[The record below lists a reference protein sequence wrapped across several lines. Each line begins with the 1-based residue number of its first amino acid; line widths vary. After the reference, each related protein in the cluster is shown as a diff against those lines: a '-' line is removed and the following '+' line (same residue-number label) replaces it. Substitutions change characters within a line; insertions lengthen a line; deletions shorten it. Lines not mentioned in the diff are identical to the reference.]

1 MKHSPAQPPLGIIEG
16 FYGPSWSWDERRR
29 VMRTLAPHGYGFYW
43 YAPKGDAFLRRRWQ
57 ERHPAS
63 EAGELERF
71 AADCERLGVDFG
83 VGLSP
88 WEVYRSFDASAT
100 RALKD
105 KLGHLRDRGVRRL
118 ALLFDDMAGDI
129 VDLAKRQ
136 GEVADW
142 VKASGG
148 FEHLAVCPTY
158 YSDDPVLDRVSTPRP
173 ADYLERL
180 GEALDESVAVFWTG
194 EEVCSRAFS
203 AGHLRRIRQRLG
215 RPVLLWDNYPVNDG
229 DQVSRHLRLRGFT
242 GRPASLADQVVGHA
256 INPALQPT
264 LSCIPAI
271 TLAASYAQGEN
282 YCYLAA
288 TRQAAGE
295 VLGDALGAQVCDDLL
310 SLEDAGL
317 AHLDA
322 GHKAALRAR
331 YADFAHP
338 GAREIVKWL
347 DDHYRMTDEIVPTP

>member
-1 MKHSPAQPPLGIIEG
+1 MKHDPPQPPLGIIEG

-29 VMRTLAPHGYGFYW
+29 VVQTLAPHGYGFYW

-57 ERHPAS
+57 ERHPAG

-71 AADCERLGVDFG
+71 AADCECLGVDFG

-88 WEVYRSFDASAT
+88 WEVYRSLDASAT

-105 KLGHLRDRGVRRL
+105 KLRHLRALGVRRL
-118 ALLFDDMAGDI
+118 ALLFDDMPGDI
-129 VDLAKRQ
+129 VGLAKRQ
-136 GEVADW
+136 GEVVDW
-142 VKASGG
+142 VKANGD

-158 YSDDPVLDRVSTPRP
+158 YSDDPVLDRMSTPRP
-173 ADYLERL
+173 AGYLERL

-194 EEVCSRAFS
+194 EEVCSRAIS
-203 AGHLRRIRQRLG
+203 AGHLRRIRQHLG

-229 DQVSRHLRLRGFT
+229 DQMSRHLHLRGFT
-242 GRPASLADQVVGHA
+242 GRPASLADQIVGHA

-264 LSCIPAI
+264 LSCISAI
-271 TLAASYAQGEN
+271 TLAASYAQGED

-295 VLGDALGAQVCDDLL
+295 VLGDALGVQVCDDLL
-310 SLEDAGL
+310 LLEDTGL
-317 AHLDA
+317 VHLRGDC
-322 GHKAALRAR
+322 KAALRAR
-331 YADFAHP
+331 YAAFEHP
-338 GAREIVKWL
+338 GAREIVRWL
-347 DDHYRMTDEIVPTP
+347 DGDYRVTDETVQIQ